1 MEIIGAKANKQKKKP
16 YVFISSIIV
25 AVLVVIGIT
34 AGALYMNHKQS
45 TANQTN
51 EEQQYEQLKDLFTVQ
66 GITYTKEDYDQDK
79 DIINS
84 ATDENGK
91 INLSTEQQEQL
102 SSAYKKL
109 LNKNQKILDETSNRF
124 RIKDVSTVAQVQ
136 DLVVD
141 KVNAMLRYIADDY
154 GWPIEK
160 YDRQYDGQRAYVRK
174 LDKFATKGTPM
185 TNKYSNIKTLEQQAT
200 ELRISAYDEEKYS
213 IVNYLSTGREHYLE
227 EWYKAGHPSLGKI
240 SSFILTNKH
249 IKIPGRDYDYS
260 DLQAYITSSTGNFV
274 VYLKAYNA
282 SFSGGRNVSTYR
294 IFDIAMERN

>member
-1 MEIIGAKANKQKKKP
+1 MEIIGAKPNKQKKKP

-249 IKIPGRDYDYS
+249 IKIPGRYYDYS

-282 SFSGGRNVSTYR
+282 SFSGGRNVSTYS

>member
-1 MEIIGAKANKQKKKP
+1 MEIIGAKPNKQKKKP

-185 TNKYSNIKTLEQQAT
+185 TNKYSNIKALEQQAT

-249 IKIPGRDYDYS
+249 IKIPGRYYDYS

-282 SFSGGRNVSTYR
+282 SFSGGRNVSTYS

>member
-1 MEIIGAKANKQKKKP
+1 MEIIEAKPKQQKKKP
-16 YVFISSIIV
+16 YVFIASIAV
-25 AVLVVIGIT
+25 AVLVVIGVT
-34 AGALYMNHKQS
+34 AGALYMNHKQPA
-45 TANQTN
+45 TNQIN

-91 INLSTEQQEQL
+91 INLGTEQQKHL

-109 LNKNQKILDETSNRF
+109 LNNNQKILDVTNRLY
-124 RIKDVSTVAQVQ
+124 RVKDVSTVAQVQ

-154 GWPIEK
+154 GWPESK
-160 YDRQYDGQRAYVRK
+160 YGKVYNGARKYIRQ
-174 LDKFATKGTPM
+174 LDKFATDGTSM
-185 TNKYSNIKTLEQQAT
+185 TNKFPLMKSLEKQAA
-200 ELRISAYDEEKYS
+200 ELRVSAYDEEQYS
-213 IVNYLSTGREHYLE
+213 IRNYRSDGREHYLE

-240 SSFILTNKH
+240 TSFILTNKH
-249 IKIPGRDYDYS
+249 IKLPEEDRFS

-274 VYLKAYNA
+274 VYLKSYNA
-282 SFSGGRNVSTYR
+282 VYKGGNSVSSYC
-294 IFDIAMERN
+294 IFDIAMERK

>member
-154 GWPIEK
+154 GWPESK
-160 YDRQYDGQRAYVRK
+160 YGEDYDGAREYIRQ
-174 LDKFATKGTPM
+174 LDKFATDGTSM
-185 TNKYSNIKTLEQQAT
+185 TNDFPLIKSLEKQAT
-200 ELRISAYDEEKYS
+200 ELRISAYDENPYS
-213 IVNYLSTGREHYLE
+213 ITNYHSTGREYYLA

-240 SSFILTNKH
+240 TSFILTNKH
-249 IKIPGRDYDYS
+249 IKIPEEDRFS

-274 VYLKAYNA
+274 VYLESYNA
-282 SFSGGRNVSTYR
+282 VYKGGKSVSSYR
-294 IFDIAMERN
+294 IFDIAMERK